1 MFPCSQVAARGG
13 GGKSRNVESGGVD
26 WICGLVN
33 ICVNASIT
41 FALPPP
47 PRQHNKSYDCRCYS
61 QRISSSPC
69 ECRARAG
76 GQRSEGSR
84 TLLTVDYWL
93 SAGSK
98 LWRLSAFTRMHY
110 WALTSFHAVNLRH
123 LILLAPLPLPLAVA
137 VADAVDFWYYDVL
150 AEGLNELTAHRGH
163 CRIALTTLTLPPA
176 HPSLQHKVDC
186 GTKQIWIWR
195 LRLLVAVY
203 EQARQWERKGE
214 SGACSTGYWN
224 PLKAPSMEEG

>member
-1 MFPCSQVAARGG
+1 MFPCSQAAARGG
-13 GGKSRNVESGGVD
+13 GGNSRRVEERWVGWGELDLWAGKHLCQCIDNSRPAAPTPTSAQQE
-26 WICGLVN
+26 LR
-33 ICVNASIT
+33 
-41 FALPPP
+41 LPLL
-47 PRQHNKSYDCRCYS
+47 QSKD
-61 QRISSSPC
+61 QLA
-69 ECRARAG
+69 ARRVSVVP
-76 GQRSEGSR
+76 GQEGRGR

-163 CRIALTTLTLPPA
+163 CRIALTTLTLPPR
-176 HPSLQHKVDC
+176 HLPL
-186 GTKQIWIWR
+186 
-195 LRLLVAVY
+195 
-203 EQARQWERKGE
+203 
-214 SGACSTGYWN
+214 CSTKLIAAQNKFGF
-224 PLKAPSMEEG
+224 EGFAY